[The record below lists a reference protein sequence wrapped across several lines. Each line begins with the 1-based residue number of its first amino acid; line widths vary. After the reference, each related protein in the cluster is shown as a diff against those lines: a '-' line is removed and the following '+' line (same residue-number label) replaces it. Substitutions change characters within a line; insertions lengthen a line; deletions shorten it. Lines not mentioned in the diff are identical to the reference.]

1 MSSEVIHQLR
11 RQNRLL
17 RMALVAVC
25 LCGGGLVLAGAASTA
40 QKARFTEIDVERIN
54 VRNPDGTRAMV
65 LAGRGRL
72 PGPVIAGKEEARDG
86 EDRPGMAF
94 YNAEGDEVGG
104 LIYDGRLGA
113 DGTPRGG
120 VHFSMDRY
128 GGDQQV
134 ALHQY
139 ELGNGLMETGLSV
152 YDRGLVKEYGPLFEA
167 YNAAAPGPAKDA
179 LREQWKAAGGQQT
192 QRLFVGRT
200 RGDSSAVVLADGEGR
215 PRIMM
220 LVTPDGAPT
229 LQFMSED
236 GDVIEQF
243 PSSRES
249 GGRRHATD

>member
-1 MSSEVIHQLR
+1 MSTEVIHQLR

-17 RMALVAVC
+17 RTALVAVC
-25 LCGGGLVLAGAASTA
+25 LCGGGFVLTGAASGA
-40 QKARFTEIDVERIN
+40 QKARFAELDVERIN
-54 VRNPDGTRAMV
+54 VLNPDGSRAMV

-72 PGPVIAGKEEARDG
+72 PGPVIDGKEMARDG

-104 LIYDGRLGA
+104 LIYDGRLGP

-128 GGDQQV
+128 GGDQQI
-134 ALHQY
+134 ALHHY

-152 YDRGLVKEYGPLFEA
+152 YDRGLVEDYGPLFEA
-167 YNAAAPGPAKDA
+167 YNAAAPGPARDA
-179 LREQWKAAGGQQT
+179 LRQQWKDAGGQQT

-220 LVTPDGAPT
+220 LVTPEGEPT
-229 LQFMSED
+229 LQFMSAE
-236 GDVIEQF
+236 GEVIEQF
-243 PSSRES
+243 PSRRE
-249 GGRRHATD
+249 